1 MSGNIAAL
9 RLKNRI
15 YAGTLAGAELQA
27 ELADSHQLGAW
38 RQLCTEGESIV
49 QMLSVPELRP
59 VLQASPAAA
68 DEILRAGYAVGRAL
82 EVLLPSPS
90 AELRACNTF
99 DRLLANP
106 ANVQRLMGSTACLS
120 FLMSSPW
127 GMAAFRAAFAS
138 HVNASGGVSLLN
150 LIITSQQILD
160 FVNADPAL
168 AAAFRT
174 ATALTK
180 SEVPQQ
186 TGNNTGGQVS
196 ASNYYSSNYPHYA
209 FDKGESSVWL
219 SYIANNQWI
228 RFSFTNP
235 VFVHTV
241 SLNNAG
247 TANTGA
253 KNVVIQCSPDG
264 TNWMDL
270 LTMQLP
276 QSSSKQTRT
285 IGKAGRFA
293 HWRAMCLDNWGH
305 ANYLSLAELNFIGFQ

>member
-27 ELADSHQLGAW
+27 ELADNYQLGAW

-59 VLQASPAAA
+59 VLQASPAAT

-106 ANVQRLMGSTACLS
+106 ANVQRLMGSTACQN

-127 GMAAFRAAFAS
+127 GMVALRDAFANHANS
-138 HVNASGGVSLLN
+138 SEGSGLLN
-150 LIITSQQILD
+150 LIIANQQILD
-160 FVNADPAL
+160 FVNADPGL
-168 AAAFRT
+168 AAALRT

-180 SEVPQQ
+180 SEVPKQGV
-186 TGNNTGGQVS
+186 TNVGGQVS
-196 ASNYYSSNYPHYA
+196 ASNSYASNYPYYA
-209 FDKGESSVWL
+209 FDKLEDYPWV
-219 SYIANNQWI
+219 SYTTKNQWI
-228 RFSFTNP
+228 RFSFANP

-241 SLNNAG
+241 SLNNGSAS
-247 TANTGA
+247 NTGA
-253 KNVVIQCSPDG
+253 KNVVIQCSLDG

-270 LTMQLP
+270 LATQLP
-276 QSSSKQTRT
+276 QSNSKQTQT
-285 IGKAGRFA
+285 LSKAGRFA
-293 HWRAMCLDNWGH
+293 HWRVMCLDNWGH
-305 ANYLSLAELNFIGFQ
+305 PNYLSLGELNFIGFQ